1 MPGKE
6 YFANST
12 RDADRVR
19 VAHIT
24 SILKLEQFSQGETG
38 RVNGLGW
45 EGGGVGGGEG
55 GGALK
60 GRELFSA
67 SYSFAGCE
75 LSSCRLRR
83 EVMRSAREPRLER
96 ARSCQ

>member
-1 MPGKE
+1 MGWGGK
-6 YFANST
+6 
-12 RDADRVR
+12 
-19 VAHIT
+19 
-24 SILKLEQFSQGETG
+24 
-38 RVNGLGW
+38 
-45 EGGGVGGGEG
+45 GGGWVGGRG

-83 EVMRSAREPRLER
+83 EVMRSARELRLER

>member
-1 MPGKE
+1 MG
-6 YFANST
+6 
-12 RDADRVR
+12 
-19 VAHIT
+19 
-24 SILKLEQFSQGETG
+24 G
-38 RVNGLGW
+38 R
-45 EGGGVGGGEG
+45 G

-60 GRELFSA
+60 GRELLSA

-83 EVMRSAREPRLER
+83 EVMRSARELRLER